1 MPVAEAPTLKTL
13 HLVITQCNGR
23 KIALRILFLFS
34 FNHYSTFM
42 TLHPKDFP
50 ITIQAF
56 DISDNKEF
64 FVAEQIVNSQSE
76 VETFSA
82 RYAGKVIKA
91 KALSAT
97 ERTTTVTKT
106 QTRKNSGLTTF
117 LVILVILIIL
127 VAIGFYTGWIQRTTG
142 ISLGGM

>member
-1 MPVAEAPTLKTL
+1 
-13 HLVITQCNGR
+13 
-23 KIALRILFLFS
+23 
-34 FNHYSTFM
+34 M

-56 DISDNKEF
+56 DINNDKEF
-64 FVAEQIVNSQSE
+64 FVAEQIVNSQQE

-91 KALSAT
+91 KALTAT

-106 QTRKNSGLTTF
+106 HTRKSSGLTIF

-127 VAIGFYTGWIQRTTG
+127 AAIGFYTGWIQRNTG
-142 ISLGGM
+142 ITLGGM